1 MLENVPQEDAAIRI
15 RPVSQILVRMCCH
28 DSKAV
33 RLRDS
38 GLAWVLIN
46 AHGGGTSG
54 VQQPNH

>member
-1 MLENVPQEDAAIRI
+1 MLQDVPQEDAAILI
-15 RPVSQILVRMCCH
+15 RPVSQMLVRMCCH

-46 AHGGGTSG
+46 AHDGGTSG
-54 VQQPNH
+54 GQQFNH